1 MLSELHT
8 LNNIFS
14 LLFVA
19 LIITIFEIG
28 FFYIILIPRIRGL
41 ANESIDKISN
51 NLKNKLNI
59 SLNTI
64 IDNILTQIFEKKE
77 ILYKTKSDEIKDQ
90 IKNEIIKEITKNIN
104 FETNTINTN
113 TDTNKDD
120 ITNKKNLGAI
130 KNEITNKINS
140 ETNKINTD
148 TNKINNIIETNKI
161 NDIIEKFNQD
171 NARKYKPT
179 IEATIYDEI
188 TLIIIKVLKNNN
200 IEIDD
205 DLKNYIKMLV
215 ITDFDNKILSI
226 LNTLKYDENHIIN
239 INNNNTIVLSVIIIF
254 VLLILLKLL
263 YNNISLQNI
272 NCGFGPGVKYK
283 VYIASFIIIFNI
295 IFFLLNFYYFGI
307 THKYKGEN
315 ELIIHIFDKIKI

>member
-41 ANESIDKISN
+41 ANDAINEISN

-59 SLNTI
+59 SLNII

-104 FETNTINTN
+104 FETNTINP
-113 TDTNKDD
+113 DTNKDE
-120 ITNKKNLGAI
+120 INSGAI
-130 KNEITNKINS
+130 KNEIINKINS
-140 ETNKINTD
+140 ETNKINSD
-148 TNKINNIIETNKI
+148 ANKINNIIETKKI
-161 NDIIEKFNQD
+161 NDIIENFNE
-171 NARKYKPT
+171 NNVRKYKPT
-179 IEATIYDEI
+179 IETTIYDEI

-200 IEIDD
+200 IEIDN

-215 ITDFDNKILSI
+215 VTDFDNKILSI

-239 INNNNTIVLSVIIIF
+239 INNDNTIVLSVIIIF

-263 YNNISLQNI
+263 YNNISLQNY

-307 THKYKGEN
+307 THKYKGNN

>member
-1 MLSELHT
+1 MLSELYT

-41 ANESIDKISN
+41 ANDAINKISN

-59 SLNTI
+59 SLNNI

-77 ILYKTKSDEIKDQ
+77 ILYKTKLSEDKIKDQ
-90 IKNEIIKEITKNIN
+90 IKNEIIKEIKQNIN
-104 FETNTINTN
+104 LKTNTINTN
-113 TDTNKDD
+113 TYKD
-120 ITNKKNLGAI
+120 
-130 KNEITNKINS
+130 KINS
-140 ETNKINTD
+140 D
-148 TNKINNIIETNKI
+148 ANKINNIIETNKDKI
-161 NDIIEKFNQD
+161 NDIIENFNE
-171 NARKYKPT
+171 NNVRKYKPT
-179 IEATIYDEI
+179 IETTIYDEI

-200 IEIDD
+200 IEIDNEFR
-205 DLKNYIKMLV
+205 NYIKMLV
-215 ITDFDNKILSI
+215 VTDFDNKILSI

-239 INNNNTIVLSVIIIF
+239 INNNNTIVLSVIIIL

-263 YNNISLQNI
+263 YNNISLQNE
-272 NCGFGPGVKYK
+272 NCGFGTGVKYK

-307 THKYKGEN
+307 THKYKQEN
-315 ELIIHIFDKIKI
+315 ELIIHIFDKIQI

>member
-1 MLSELHT
+1 MLSELYT

-41 ANESIDKISN
+41 ANDAINKISN

-59 SLNTI
+59 SLNNI

-77 ILYKTKSDEIKDQ
+77 ILYKTKLSEDKIKDQ
-90 IKNEIIKEITKNIN
+90 IKNEIIKEIKQNIN
-104 FETNTINTN
+104 LKTNTINTN
-113 TDTNKDD
+113 TYKDKINSDANKINNIIDTNKD
-120 ITNKKNLGAI
+120 
-130 KNEITNKINS
+130 KINS
-140 ETNKINTD
+140 D
-148 TNKINNIIETNKI
+148 ANKINNIIETNKDKI
-161 NDIIEKFNQD
+161 NDIIENFNE
-171 NARKYKPT
+171 NNVRKYKPT
-179 IEATIYDEI
+179 IETTIYDEI

-200 IEIDD
+200 IEIDNEFR
-205 DLKNYIKMLV
+205 NYIKMLV
-215 ITDFDNKILSI
+215 VTDFDNKILSI

-239 INNNNTIVLSVIIIF
+239 INNNNTIVLSVIIIL

-263 YNNISLQNI
+263 YNNISLQNE
-272 NCGFGPGVKYK
+272 NCGFGTGVKYK

-307 THKYKGEN
+307 THKYKQEN
-315 ELIIHIFDKIKI
+315 ELIIHIFDKIQI

>member
-41 ANESIDKISN
+41 ANDAINEISN

-59 SLNTI
+59 SLNII

-104 FETNTINTN
+104 FETNTINP
-113 TDTNKDD
+113 DTNKDE
-120 ITNKKNLGAI
+120 INSGAI
-130 KNEITNKINS
+130 KNEIINKINS
-140 ETNKINTD
+140 ETNKINSD
-148 TNKINNIIETNKI
+148 ANKINNIIETKKI
-161 NDIIEKFNQD
+161 NDIIENFNE
-171 NARKYKPT
+171 NNVRKYKPT
-179 IEATIYDEI
+179 IETTIYDEI

-239 INNNNTIVLSVIIIF
+239 INNNNTIVICVIIIF

-263 YNNISLQNI
+263 YNNISVQNI

-295 IFFLLNFYYFGI
+295 IFFLINFYYFGI
-307 THKYKGEN
+307 THKYKDEN